1 MRQRGTGM
9 KRSEMVRPRTLAEAG
24 LTRLGVMK
32 TTMKTKRGR
41 RGATPSRTGRAS
53 LRRGVAALAAACL
66 ALTLADAGAAQEVEV
81 AGSAVSIASQPGGRA
96 TLELELADGSGHVI
110 TFADGAVRV
119 DRRRIGSYQTGGA
132 LESAWREF
140 LRAQI
145 GREGQE
151 LAEALGG
158 WRPPELTGEEAQ
170 TAAALRERI
179 DRILAVPEP
188 EAAPAETVAGPG
200 GAPLSIAP
208 GGISFQELSRQLE
221 SLRASLEGLG
231 EAAEGADERLALIIH
246 DDFTVAEGRTVD
258 GNLALLGGDLGLAGL
273 VRGDVLVLDGT
284 LRLLSSGRVEGDLL
298 QVGGS
303 VEHEGGRVSGEL
315 LSLRPVDPSVA
326 PRAPAT
332 ARDRQ
337 RSVESRATTRVER
350 RRERGFVSRT
360 ARNFGRAIEGLIASG
375 SAYLALGLLG
385 LLAVYLARPQMET
398 VADATRRRFGRSF
411 ALGFAG
417 QVLFAPAVL
426 VLVVLVVTWL
436 VLPFFVLG
444 VIAAVLGGYLAVAH
458 AAGELFA
465 RRRYRYEWLERLRRS
480 NSYYYVLV
488 GLALLLLPFA
498 LASLLWV
505 FGGLAG
511 FLRGLLLF
519 VAVAGTWV
527 LATTG
532 FGAVLLTR
540 GGTRAEFARPEDWSA
555 PATGP
560 ETSGGAGG

>member
-1 MRQRGTGM
+1 MQI
-9 KRSEMVRPRTLAEAG
+9 E
-24 LTRLGVMK
+24 
-32 TTMKTKRGR
+32 RGR
-41 RGATPSRTGRAS
+41 RWAATSRTGWRGV
-53 LRRGVAALAAACL
+53 RRGVSALAGACL
-66 ALTLADAGAAQEVEV
+66 AVAAAAPGSAQEVEV
-81 AGSAVSIASQPGGRA
+81 TGSAVSIASQPGGRA
-96 TLELELADGSGHVI
+96 ALELELADGSGHVI
-110 TFADGAVRV
+110 TFEDGAVRV
-119 DRRRIGSYQTGGA
+119 DRGRVGSYRAGGA

-140 LRAQI
+140 LRAQV
-145 GREGQE
+145 GREGPE
-151 LAEALGG
+151 LAEALRD
-158 WRPPELTGEEAQ
+158 WRPPELAGEEAQ
-170 TAAALRERI
+170 TATQLRERI

-188 EAAPAETVAGPG
+188 EPAAPETVAGPN

-208 GGISFQELSRQLE
+208 GGISFQDLSRQLE
-221 SLRASLEGLG
+221 NLRGSLEGLG
-231 EAAEGADERLALIIH
+231 EAAQGADERLALIVH

-258 GNLALLGGDLGLAGL
+258 GNLALLGGELGLAGT
-273 VRGDVLVLDGT
+273 VRGDVLVLNGT
-284 LRLLSSGRVEGDLL
+284 LRLLSSGQVEGDLL
-298 QVGGS
+298 QVGGA
-303 VEHEGGRVSGEL
+303 VEHEGGRVTGEL
-315 LSLRPVDPSVA
+315 LSLRSLDPSVA

-332 ARDRQ
+332 ARERQ
-337 RSVESRATTRVER
+337 RSVESRVTTRVDR
-350 RRERGFVSRT
+350 RRDRGFFSRT
-360 ARNFGRAIEGLIASG
+360 VRNFGRAIEGLIATG

-385 LLAVYLARPQMET
+385 LLTVYVARPQLET
-398 VADATRRRFGRSF
+398 VSDAIRRRFGRSF

-426 VLVVLVVTWL
+426 VMVVLVVTWL

-511 FLRGLLLF
+511 LLRGLLIF

-527 LATTG
+527 LTTAG

-555 PATGP
+555 AATGA
-560 ETSGGAGG
+560 ETPGGGGA